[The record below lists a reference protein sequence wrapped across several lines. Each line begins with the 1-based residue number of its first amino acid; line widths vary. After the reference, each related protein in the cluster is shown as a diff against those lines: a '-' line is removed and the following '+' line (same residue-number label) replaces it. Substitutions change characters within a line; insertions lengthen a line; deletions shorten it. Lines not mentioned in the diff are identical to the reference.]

1 MHTNPIRRCSDID
14 DKEKRKKKKKKKI
27 NTQTEVL
34 QDPIHSEGLL
44 TEAKRRIGKK
54 RIEMRIACHRSKDI
68 PLPNIVGWIEIAT
81 GDAGGDCT
89 TVVTTVAAM

>member
-1 MHTNPIRRCSDID
+1 MCIRIRFDAVPISTI
-14 DKEKRKKKKKKKI
+14 RKNEERKKKKI
-27 NTQTEVL
+27 NTQTEIL
-34 QDPIHSEGLL
+34 QDPIHPEGLI
-44 TEAKRRIGKK
+44 TETKRRIGKK